1 MNLFNIVAILITLSA
16 VFGYINYRFIK
27 LPTTI
32 GLMLISILVS
42 LGMVILGHFGKIG
55 LGIEQQWINIIK
67 NIDFN
72 KTLMLGMLSF
82 LLFAGAL
89 HVDLNELMKQKWAVL
104 IYATMGVILSTFLV
118 GTLIYLVSGYLGLNL
133 KFIYCLLFGALI
145 SHTDPISVL
154 GILNEAGAPK
164 SLEVKI
170 VGESLFNDGIG
181 VVVFITIW
189 DIAFGGHDV
198 STGGVISLF
207 IEETMG
213 GIAIGLLTG
222 WIAYKLL
229 KSIDNYQ
236 VEILITLSLVT
247 GGYALALA
255 VKSSGLIAI
264 VVAGLLIGN
273 QGREFAMSEKT
284 RQNLDTFW
292 ELIDEILNSLLFVLI
307 GIELLI
313 IPLSFK
319 YLFAGI
325 IAILIVLFSRAV
337 SIGAPQFLLTF
348 GKKFDYKSLKIM
360 TWGGLR
366 GGISVAMA
374 ISLPAGVERDI
385 IITMTYI
392 VVVFSILVQGLTMK
406 YVVARLSLSG

>member
-1 MNLFNIVAILITLSA
+1 MNLFNIVAILISLSA
-16 VFGYINYRFIK
+16 IFGYINYRFIK
-27 LPTTI
+27 LPTAI
-32 GLMLISILVS
+32 GLMLISILMS

-55 LGIEQQWINIIK
+55 LGIEREWINIIK

-104 IYATMGVILSTFLV
+104 IYATIGVIFSTFLV
-118 GTLIYLVSGYLGLNL
+118 GTLIYLVSGYLGLDL

-145 SHTDPISVL
+145 SPTDPISVL
-154 GILNEAGAPK
+154 GILNEAGGPK
-164 SLEVKI
+164 SLGIRI

-181 VVVFITIW
+181 VVVFFTIW
-189 DIAFGGHDV
+189 DIAFVGHDV
-198 STGGVISLF
+198 SSGKVTFFF
-207 IEETMG
+207 IEEMIG

-236 VEILITLSLVT
+236 VEILITLALVT

-255 VKSSGLIAI
+255 VKSSGPIAI

-273 QGREFAMSEKT
+273 LGRKFAMSEKT
-284 RQNLDTFW
+284 KQNLDTFW

-313 IPLSFK
+313 IPLSVK
-319 YLFAGI
+319 YLFAGM
-325 IAILIVLFSRAV
+325 IAILIVLFSRVV
-337 SIGAPQFLLTF
+337 SIGAPQFLLTI

-374 ISLPAGVERDI
+374 ISLPLGVERDI

-406 YVVARLSLSG
+406 YFVARY

>member
-1 MNLFNIVAILITLSA
+1 MNFFNIVAILITLSA

-32 GLMLISILVS
+32 GIMLISILMS

-55 LGIEQQWINIIK
+55 LDIEQQWINIIK

-89 HVDLNELMKQKWAVL
+89 HVDLNELMKQKWVVL

-118 GTLIYLVSGYLGLNL
+118 GTLIYLVSGYLLKLNL

-145 SHTDPISVL
+145 SPTDPISVL
-154 GILNEAGAPK
+154 GILKEAGAPK

-170 VGESLFNDGIG
+170 AGESLFNDGIG

-189 DIAFGGHDV
+189 EIVFGGHEF

-207 IEETMG
+207 IEETIG
-213 GIAIGLLTG
+213 GIAIGMLTG

-236 VEILITLSLVT
+236 VEILITLALVT

-273 QGREFAMSEKT
+273 QGREFAMSDKT

-292 ELIDEILNSLLFVLI
+292 ELTDEILNSLLFVLI

-392 VVVFSILVQGLTMK
+392 VVVFSILAQGLTMK
-406 YVVARLSLSG
+406 YVVARY

>member
-1 MNLFNIVAILITLSA
+1 MNFFNIVAILITLSA

-32 GLMLISILVS
+32 GIMLISILMS

-55 LGIEQQWINIIK
+55 LDIEQQWINIIK

-89 HVDLNELMKQKWAVL
+89 HVDLNELMKQKWVVL

-118 GTLIYLVSGYLGLNL
+118 GTLIYLVSGYLLGLNL

-145 SHTDPISVL
+145 SPTDPISVL
-154 GILNEAGAPK
+154 GILKEAGAPK

-170 VGESLFNDGIG
+170 AGESLFNDGIG

-189 DIAFGGHDV
+189 EIVFGGHEF

-207 IEETMG
+207 IEETIG
-213 GIAIGLLTG
+213 GIAIGMLTG

-236 VEILITLSLVT
+236 VEILITLALVT

-292 ELIDEILNSLLFVLI
+292 ELTDEILNSLLFVLI

-392 VVVFSILVQGLTMK
+392 VVVFSILAQGLTMK
-406 YVVARLSLSG
+406 YVVARY

>member
-1 MNLFNIVAILITLSA
+1 
-16 VFGYINYRFIK
+16 
-27 LPTTI
+27 
-32 GLMLISILVS
+32 
-42 LGMVILGHFGKIG
+42 
-55 LGIEQQWINIIK
+55 
-67 NIDFN
+67 
-72 KTLMLGMLSF
+72 
-82 LLFAGAL
+82 
-89 HVDLNELMKQKWAVL
+89 
-104 IYATMGVILSTFLV
+104 MGVILSTFIV
-118 GTLIYLVSGYLGLNL
+118 GTLIYLVSGYLLGLNL

-145 SHTDPISVL
+145 SPTDPISVL
-154 GILNEAGAPK
+154 GILKEAGESK

-189 DIAFGGHDV
+189 EIVFGGHDF

-236 VEILITLSLVT
+236 VEILITLALVT

-337 SIGAPQFLLTF
+337 SVGAPQFLLTF

-392 VVVFSILVQGLTMK
+392 VVVFSILLQGLTMK
-406 YVVARLSLSG
+406 YVVARY